1 MTKTYQALETAEQED
16 GTYISKIV
24 EKQIEDIPDGKVLI
38 KVEYSSLNYK
48 DALSA
53 KGNKGVTRKYPHT
66 PGVDAAG
73 TVEVSSS
80 SLWKSGDKVL
90 VTGFDLGMNTNGGFG
105 QYIVVPESWIIKLP
119 EGLAAKEA
127 MIYGTAGFTAGL
139 SVEALLR
146 NGITPEKGIV
156 AVSGSTGGV
165 GSVAVAILAKLG
177 FQVAAIS
184 SKEEAIPFLKS
195 LGASEIIPRQD
206 FEDKSGKALLK
217 PRFSAAIDTVGGN
230 ILATLIKSLHY
241 EGVVTT
247 CGMVGGGELNT
258 TVFPFILKG
267 IQLIGI
273 DSVEISL
280 EKRLP
285 LWGNLGTHWKPQ
297 QLNNLVKEI
306 SLEELPEYIDRIY
319 SGKMQG
325 RAVVKIY

>member
-1 MTKTYQALETAEQED
+1 MAKTYPALETAEQED
-16 GTYISKIV
+16 GTYSSTIV

-38 KVEYSSLNYK
+38 RVEYSSLNYK

-53 KGNKGVTRKYPHT
+53 KGNKGVTRNYPHT
-66 PGVDAAG
+66 PGIDAAG

-80 SLWKSGDKVL
+80 SLWKSGDQVL

-119 EGLAAKEA
+119 EGLTAKEA

-139 SVEALLR
+139 SVQALLR
-146 NGITPEKGIV
+146 NGITPEKGTV

-177 FQVAAIS
+177 FQVTAIS

-195 LGASEIIPRQD
+195 LGAAEIISRQD

-217 PRFSAAIDTVGGN
+217 PHFSAAIDTVGGN

-241 EGVVTT
+241 EGVATT

-273 DSVEISL
+273 DSVEIPL
-280 EKRLP
+280 EKRIP
-285 LWGNLGTHWKPQ
+285 VWKNLGTDWKPQ
-297 QLNNLVKEI
+297 QLNDLAKII
-306 SLEELPEYIDRIY
+306 SLEELPEYIDRIH

-325 RAVVKIY
+325 RAVVKL